1 MIDMVNFEGA
11 KATVRQLSIRFSA
24 IAVLAIAALA
34 FSGCG
39 STTGGGGT
47 TSGGGE
53 TAATVNGKAIKMEQV
68 ERVIKAQTQG
78 QDSRLSPLELAQ
90 ARLQVLDQL
99 IQQEVMYQ
107 KAETEKTVP
116 SDDKVTEELN
126 KLKQQSGQ
134 SAEEFEKKMKEAGE
148 TEASLRDTIK
158 KQLAIQE
165 LNTKITSK
173 IEPPKDQEIVDFFN
187 GNKEGFKNK
196 RGAQLGV
203 IVIDPRKVDQN
214 DTTTND
220 IEAQQK
226 AKEVG
231 DRLLRGADFATVA
244 REASEDP
251 QTRLQG
257 GDWRYFSEDEMRQTF
272 GGGFAEFVM
281 TKMQNGQ
288 IIPQTIPLEG
298 RLLIVKLQRKQEQD
312 EDRTLETPGVR
323 QQITDL
329 LINSRKQLLSQAY
342 MAMAM
347 DSAKVENMLAK
358 QVVENPNNLSGARPA
373 SADTPAASPTA
384 TTATGNTNTNAANT
398 NAANTGRTANTAN
411 TRPATSPGAANTNAN
426 ARR

>member
-1 MIDMVNFEGA
+1 M
-11 KATVRQLSIRFSA
+11 RQLSFRFSA
-24 IAVLAIAALA
+24 IAVLAIATLA

-39 STTGGGGT
+39 STTGGGGGT
-47 TSGGGE
+47 TTGGGD
-53 TAATVNGKAIKMEQV
+53 TAATVNGKAIKMEEV

-126 KLKQQSGQ
+126 NLKQQSGQ
-134 SAEEFEKKMKEAGE
+134 SAEDFEKKMKEAGE
-148 TEASLRDTIK
+148 TEASLRESIK
-158 KQLAIQE
+158 KNLAIQE
-165 LNTKITSK
+165 LNKKITSK

-203 IVIDPRKVDQN
+203 IVIDPRKVEQN
-214 DTTTND
+214 DTTTNE

-251 QTRLQG
+251 QTRIQG
-257 GDWRYFSEDEMRQTF
+257 GDWRYFSEDEMKQTF
-272 GGGFAEFVM
+272 GAGVADFVM
-281 TKMQNGQ
+281 NKMQNGQ
-288 IIPQTIPLEG
+288 IIPQAIPFEG
-298 RLLIVKLQRKQEQD
+298 RILIIKLQRKQEQD

-323 QQITDL
+323 QQIADM

-347 DSAKVENMLAK
+347 DSAKVENLLAK

-373 SADTPAASPTA
+373 GADTPAPSPTA
-384 TTATGNTNTNAANT
+384 AANTNTNAANT
-398 NAANTGRTANTAN
+398 NAANANRTANTAN
-411 TRPATSPGAANTNAN
+411 AANTTRPATSPGGAANTNAN

>member
-1 MIDMVNFEGA
+1 MMDMVNFEGA

-39 STTGGGGT
+39 STTGGGPT
-47 TSGGGE
+47 TSGGGD

-116 SDDKVTEELN
+116 TDDKVTEELN

-214 DTTTND
+214 DTTSND

-272 GGGFAEFVM
+272 GTGFAEFVM

-323 QQITDL
+323 QQIADL

-342 MAMAM
+342 MAMSM
-347 DSAKVENMLAK
+347 DSAKIENLLAK

-373 SADTPAASPTA
+373 SADTPAPSPT
-384 TTATGNTNTNAANT
+384 TAANANTNTANT
-398 NAANTGRTANTAN
+398 NAANANRTANTAPANAAN
-411 TRPATSPGAANTNAN
+411 TRPATSPAAANTNA
-426 ARR
+426 RR